1 MHLFFLGHGFSFNST
16 MHPYPNTFNGL
27 YMGLGFVRLWW
38 SDFGHHHLG
47 ETMTFPTSRTSQAVM
62 LATPSL
68 FRFGPAIFPILET
81 SLTVIDLLHFHMFR
95 PVDHL
100 SFNKKERQIYQHMKG
115 CDLEVISSRWLAY
128 NQIDD
133 PLTITGIG
141 YLASNARWKHET
153 QNSKEHSPKKF
164 RMVTNGSTVDDNA
177 DWNVMI
183 RKWILF
189 LCDLTLDLKF

>member
-1 MHLFFLGHGFSFNST
+1 MKWLWSPPSWWDHDLSNFQDIPGCDVGNTKSVSLWTSHISNSWNQLDS
-16 MHPYPNTFNGL
+16 H
-27 YMGLGFVRLWW
+27 R
-38 SDFGHHHLG
+38 
-47 ETMTFPTSRTSQAVM
+47 
-62 LATPSL
+62 PS
-68 FRFGPAIFPILET
+68 
-81 SLTVIDLLHFHMFR
+81 SLSHVSSGRSPEL
-95 PVDHL
+95 
-100 SFNKKERQIYQHMKG
+100 NKKERRIYQHMKG

-133 PLTITGIG
+133 PMTITGIG

>member
-1 MHLFFLGHGFSFNST
+1 MCFSRRQKMKKTFSEPRREKKLFQAKKSKVKGGEPVTCTFFLGHGFSLNST

-100 SFNKKERQIYQHMKG
+100 SFNKKERRI
-115 CDLEVISSRWLAY
+115 
-128 NQIDD
+128 
-133 PLTITGIG
+133 
-141 YLASNARWKHET
+141 
-153 QNSKEHSPKKF
+153 
-164 RMVTNGSTVDDNA
+164 
-177 DWNVMI
+177 
-183 RKWILF
+183 
-189 LCDLTLDLKF
+189 